1 VAIKFFSTDDAD
13 FGSRFDEILERG
25 ETDNR
30 EAEKIVSEIIERVRS
45 EGDSALLE
53 YTARFDRFETTTEGL
68 KVSGKEID
76 RAFESIAPDVKRA
89 LEVAAKRIEAFHA
102 KQREKTWTSEDEE
115 GVVLGQLVRPLE
127 KVGIYV
133 PGGKAAYPSSVLMNA
148 IPARVAGV
156 GRIIMAV
163 PTPDGEMNA
172 HLLAAARIAGV
183 DEIYRIGGAQAVAA
197 LAYGT
202 ETVPKVDKIVGP
214 GNIFVATAK
223 KLVFGMVD
231 IDMIA
236 GPSEVLIISD
246 GSGDPS
252 HIAADM
258 LAQAEHDEMAASV
271 LITTSKE
278 FGLKVSAEIERQ
290 VEMLKRREI
299 ARISIDKRGAIIVAK
314 DLDTAFDL
322 SNRVAPEH
330 LELAMERPEE
340 KLDRVKNAGAIFMGH
355 YTPEALGDYIAGPN
369 HVLPTGGS
377 ARFFSPLGTYDFIKR
392 SSIISFTES
401 ALCRHGKSA
410 EIIADT
416 EGLEAHGNTIR
427 IRISKDSQ
435 KNQNL

>member
-1 VAIKFFSTDDAD
+1 MAIKFFSTDDAD
-13 FGSRFDEILERG
+13 FSSNFNEILERG

-30 EAEKIVSEIIERVRS
+30 EAEKIVSEIMEAIRS
-45 EGDSALLE
+45 KGDSALLE
-53 YTARFDRFETTTEGL
+53 YTARFDRFETTADGI
-68 KVSGKEID
+68 KVSDEEMEK
-76 RAFESIAPDVKRA
+76 ALKSIEPDVKNA
-89 LEVAAKRIEAFHA
+89 LEVAAKRIKTFHA
-102 KQREKTWTSEDEE
+102 KQKEETWTSEDEK

-156 GRIIMAV
+156 SKIIMVV

-172 HLLAAARIAGV
+172 HLLAAAKIAGV

-223 KLVFGMVD
+223 KLAFGIVD

-236 GPSEVLIISD
+236 GPSEVLVISD
-246 GSGDPS
+246 GSGVPS

-258 LAQAEHDEMAASV
+258 LAQAEHDEMAASI

-278 FGLKVSAEIERQ
+278 FGLKVSAEIDRQ
-290 VEMLKRREI
+290 VDRLKRRNI
-299 ARISIDKRGAIIVAK
+299 AKSSIDNRGAIIVTK
-314 DLDTAFDL
+314 DLDRAFEL
-322 SNRVAPEH
+322 SNQVAPEH
-330 LELAMERPEE
+330 LELAIESPEE
-340 KLDRVKNAGAIFMGH
+340 KLDKVKNAGAIFMGH
-355 YTPEALGDYIAGPN
+355 FTPEALGDYIAGPN

-401 ALCRHGKSA
+401 AFAKHGKNA
-410 EIIADT
+410 EIIADI

-427 IRISKDSQ
+427 IRRGKGI
-435 KNQNL
+435 

>member
-1 VAIKFFSTDDAD
+1 MPIKFFSTGDAD
-13 FGSRFDEILERG
+13 FSSNFNEILERG

-30 EAEKIVSEIIERVRS
+30 EAEKIVSGIMEDIRS
-45 EGDSALLE
+45 KGDSALLE
-53 YTARFDRFETTTEGL
+53 YTARFDRFETTAEGI
-68 KVSGKEID
+68 KVSKKEVEKALRSID
-76 RAFESIAPDVKRA
+76 PDVKSA

-102 KQREKTWTSEDEE
+102 KQKEETWTSEDEE

-148 IPARVAGV
+148 IPAKVAGV
-156 GRIIMAV
+156 SKIIMVV
-163 PTPDGEMNA
+163 PTPDGEMND
-172 HLLAAARIAGV
+172 HLLAAAKIAGV

-202 ETVPKVDKIVGP
+202 KTVPKVDKIVGP

-223 KLVFGMVD
+223 KLAFGIVD

-258 LAQAEHDEMAASV
+258 LAQAEHDEMAASI

-278 FGLKVSAEIERQ
+278 FGLKVSGEIERQ
-290 VEMLKRREI
+290 LEKLRRRDI
-299 ARISIDKRGAIIVAK
+299 AKASIDNRGAIITTK
-314 DLDTAFDL
+314 DLDAAFDL
-322 SNRVAPEH
+322 SNRAAPEH
-330 LELAMERPEE
+330 LELAIEGPE
-340 KLDRVKNAGAIFMGH
+340 KYLDRVKNAGAIFMGH
-355 YTPEALGDYIAGPN
+355 FTPEALGDYIAGPN

-392 SSIISFTES
+392 SSIISFSKS
-401 ALCRHGKSA
+401 AFSKHGKDA
-410 EIIADT
+410 EIIADI
-416 EGLEAHGNTIR
+416 EGLEAHGNTIK
-427 IRISKDSQ
+427 IRMGEDI
-435 KNQNL
+435 

>member
-1 VAIKFFSTDDAD
+1 MSIKFFSTDDTE
-13 FGSRFDEILERG
+13 FSSSFKEILERG

-30 EAEKIVSEIIERVRS
+30 EAEKIVSEIIEGIRLK
-45 EGDSALLE
+45 GDSALLE
-53 YTARFDRFETTTEGL
+53 YTARFDRFKTTADGI
-68 KVSGKEID
+68 KVSGEDID
-76 RAFESIAPDVKRA
+76 KALKSIDADVKNA

-102 KQREKTWTSEDEE
+102 KQKEETWTSEDEE

-156 GRIIMAV
+156 SKIIMVV
-163 PTPDGEMNA
+163 PTPDGEMND
-172 HLLAAARIAGV
+172 HLLAAAKIAGV

-202 ETVPKVDKIVGP
+202 ETIPKVDKIVGP

-223 KLVFGMVD
+223 KLVFGIVD

-246 GSGDPS
+246 GSGEAS

-258 LAQAEHDEMAASV
+258 LAQAEHDEMAASI
-271 LITTSKE
+271 LITTSKD
-278 FGLKVSAEIERQ
+278 FGLKVSAELDRQ
-290 VEMLKRREI
+290 VDRLKRRDI
-299 ARISIDKRGAIIVAK
+299 AKSSIDNRGAIIITK

-322 SNRVAPEH
+322 SNRAAPEH
-330 LELAMERPEE
+330 LELAIDEPDK
-340 KLDRVKNAGAIFMGH
+340 KLDKVKNAGAIFMGH
-355 YTPEALGDYIAGPN
+355 FTPEALGDYVAGPN

-392 SSIISFTES
+392 SSIISFSKS
-401 ALCRHGKSA
+401 AFGKHGKDA
-410 EIIADT
+410 EIIADI

-427 IRISKDSQ
+427 IRMGEDI
-435 KNQNL
+435 